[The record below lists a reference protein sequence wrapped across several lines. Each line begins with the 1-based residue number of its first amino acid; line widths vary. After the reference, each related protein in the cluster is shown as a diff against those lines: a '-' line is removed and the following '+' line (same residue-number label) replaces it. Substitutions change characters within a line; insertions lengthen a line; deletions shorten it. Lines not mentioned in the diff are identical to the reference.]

1 MADSGLHA
9 VGAGGG
15 RLDHDITG
23 VVHHIGV
30 VAEATGQSVGA
41 AAAVEQV
48 VRGIAGDR
56 VGQGIARAV
65 DGGRAGQGQVLHV
78 GRQHMAD
85 GGLHAVGAAGRSF
98 HHDIAGVVH
107 HIGIVA
113 QAADQAVGAGGAVED
128 VVRRVAGD
136 LVGQGVAGA
145 VDGDGAGQGQVLQF
159 GTEDV
164 GDGGLHG
171 VRAATRGFH
180 HDVTCIVDHEDVVAQ
195 ATHHAVGAQAADQLV
210 RSRAAVEDVVR
221 RVAGDQVGQ
230 GVAGAVDGGGAGQG
244 QVLQLGAEDV
254 AEGRLHGIDAAAR
267 RLDHDVGGVVH
278 HVGVVAQPTHQA
290 VDPGAAVE
298 DVVRGVAGDLVGQGV
313 AGAIDGGRADQG
325 QVLHFGAEGEA
336 GGGLHGIGA
345 TARRLDHDVGGV
357 VHHVGVVAQPTH
369 QAVDPGA
376 AVEDVVRGVAG
387 DLVGQGVAGAV
398 DGGRAGEEQVL
409 EVGAEG
415 MGDRRKDAVHAGG
428 GGLGHAVGR
437 AVDDIG
443 VIAGTAIHDV
453 GAGGADQHI
462 VAGAAGERVGHRGAA
477 EHVRPGGSGQGED
490 RGQGA
495 FAVEDGARG
504 RRRAD
509 HRIDGGSQPQAEGF
523 HRFGRQVVVEGH
535 ANRLDHVPRREP
547 EGAGS
552 ADVVARQS
560 GHRGAVGRGVVD

>member
-1 MADSGLHA
+1 MADGGLHA
-9 VGAGGG
+9 VGTGGS
-15 RLDHDITG
+15 RLDHDIAG

-30 VAEATGQSVGA
+30 VAEA
-41 AAAVEQV
+41 
-48 VRGIAGDR
+48 AG
-56 VGQGIARAV
+56 
-65 DGGRAGQGQVLHV
+65 
-78 GRQHMAD
+78 
-85 GGLHAVGAAGRSF
+85 
-98 HHDIAGVVH
+98 
-107 HIGIVA
+107 
-113 QAADQAVGAGGAVED
+113 QAVGAGG
-128 VVRRVAGD
+128 
-136 LVGQGVAGA
+136 
-145 VDGDGAGQGQVLQF
+145 
-159 GTEDV
+159 
-164 GDGGLHG
+164 
-171 VRAATRGFH
+171 
-180 HDVTCIVDHEDVVAQ
+180 
-195 ATHHAVGAQAADQLV
+195 
-210 RSRAAVEDVVR
+210 
-221 RVAGDQVGQ
+221 
-230 GVAGAVDGGGAGQG
+230 
-244 QVLQLGAEDV
+244 
-254 AEGRLHGIDAAAR
+254 
-267 RLDHDVGGVVH
+267 
-278 HVGVVAQPTHQA
+278 
-290 VDPGAAVE
+290 
-298 DVVRGVAGDLVGQGV
+298 
-313 AGAIDGGRADQG
+313 
-325 QVLHFGAEGEA
+325 
-336 GGGLHGIGA
+336 
-345 TARRLDHDVGGV
+345 
-357 VHHVGVVAQPTH
+357 
-369 QAVDPGA
+369 

-437 AVDDIG
+437 AVDDIS